1 MEKDILQ
8 DIIAQKREEV
18 ARQQEAVSLDQ
29 LIRLTENQPEGRSM
43 KQALAASPHGI
54 IAEFKRHSPSKGWI
68 HQEADSA
75 VIPPAYEKAGA
86 AALSILSAILYS
98 SLKIHS

>member
-29 LIRLTENQPEGRSM
+29 LIRLTENLPEGRSM
-43 KQALAASPHGI
+43 KQALAASPHASLPNSNAILLPKDGFI
-54 IAEFKRHSPSKGWI
+54 RKPIPPLSRLHTKKQELQHSPF
-68 HQEADSA
+68 
-75 VIPPAYEKAGA
+75 
-86 AALSILSAILYS
+86 
-98 SLKIHS
+98 

>member
-29 LIRLTENQPEGRSM
+29 LIRLTENLPEGRSM

-54 IAEFKRHSPSKGWI
+54 IAEFKRHSPSKDGFI
-68 HQEADSA
+68 RKP
-75 VIPPAYEKAGA
+75 IPP
-86 AALSILSAILYS
+86 LSRLHTKKQELQ
-98 SLKIHS
+98 HSPF

>member
-29 LIRLTENQPEGRSM
+29 LIRLTENLP
-43 KQALAASPHGI
+43 
-54 IAEFKRHSPSKGWI
+54 
-68 HQEADSA
+68 
-75 VIPPAYEKAGA
+75 
-86 AALSILSAILYS
+86 
-98 SLKIHS
+98 